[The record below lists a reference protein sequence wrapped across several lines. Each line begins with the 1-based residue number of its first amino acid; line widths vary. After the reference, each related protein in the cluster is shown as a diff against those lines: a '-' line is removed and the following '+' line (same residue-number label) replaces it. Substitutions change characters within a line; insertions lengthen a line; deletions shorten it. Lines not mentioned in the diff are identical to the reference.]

1 MRRKLVTKEEIYQR
15 IEEILIEEKG
25 EDLLIRP
32 DLIVQKEL
40 AEDSVEI
47 MELVLLL
54 EDEFHI
60 TISDEAIE
68 KFETLADI
76 VDYIEQK
83 RA

>member
-1 MRRKLVTKEEIYQR
+1 MTKEEIYQR

-32 DLIVQKEL
+32 ELAVQEEL

-47 MELVLLL
+47 MELVLTL

-60 TISDEAIE
+60 MISDEAIE
-68 KFETLADI
+68 AFETLADI
-76 VDYIEQK
+76 VDYIEQYK
-83 RA
+83 GSSEF

>member
-1 MRRKLVTKEEIYQR
+1 MTKEEIYQR